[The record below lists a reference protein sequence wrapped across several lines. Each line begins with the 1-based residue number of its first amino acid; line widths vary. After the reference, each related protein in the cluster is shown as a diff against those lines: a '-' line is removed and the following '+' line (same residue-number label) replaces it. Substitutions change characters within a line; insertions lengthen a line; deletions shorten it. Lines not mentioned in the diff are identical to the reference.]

1 MILPFAGI
9 VTGVIIAVVVGVKRG
24 NHRRR
29 LLAER
34 FPPRY

>member
-1 MILPFAGI
+1 
-9 VTGVIIAVVVGVKRG
+9 VIIGVVVGVKRG